1 MNVFR
6 RILVPLDGSDDSE
19 RALLRAI
26 AIAAEQQAEI
36 HFVHVIEGL
45 GALSGFDEVEH
56 AMHMAGASLLDH
68 AVALACE
75 KDLLGSSIVLVTNQ
89 MRRSIAQQ
97 ILCEA
102 TIIAADLIVC
112 GAHGMGERTNLP
124 LGSVA
129 DELVRQGRFSLMLE
143 HADQAAHLA
152 RDGWAARHAPWPVR
166 SSWPRSQVQRVAET
180 TGVGRSSGR

>member
-6 RILVPLDGSDDSE
+6 RVLVPLDGSDDSE
-19 RALLRAI
+19 RALVRAI

-36 HFVHVIEGL
+36 HFVHVIEGMR
-45 GALSGFDEVEH
+45 ALPGFDEVEH

-68 AVALACE
+68 AVALACVN
-75 KDLLGSSIVLVTNQ
+75 DLLGSSTVLVTNER
-89 MRRSIAQQ
+89 RRSVAQQ

-112 GAHGMGERTNLP
+112 GAHGIGERTNRP

-143 HADQAAHLA
+143 HADQAAHSGRNA
-152 RDGWAARHAPWPVR
+152 WAARHAPCPVPSRWPGSDLQRAPGAAR
-166 SSWPRSQVQRVAET
+166 S
-180 TGVGRSSGR
+180 GRSSER